1 MTDDMCQYCGEKKN
15 DLLQCAAC
23 GSVQYCNRACQKS
36 DWKSHKKNCK
46 PYKAV
51 NLEGKGIGLL
61 ATRNIKQG
69 ELIIREKAV
78 VMIPFNQKK
87 QVNRVLV
94 TFKFKLIC
102 ISFFRFQ
109 LPC

>member
-1 MTDDMCQYCGEKKN
+1 MMTGDLCQYCSERRN

-23 GSVQYCNRACQKS
+23 GTVQYCNRTCQKS
-36 DWKSHKKNCK
+36 DWKKHKKDCSK

-51 NLEGKGIGLL
+51 NLEGKGVGLL
-61 ATRNIKQG
+61 ATKNIKQG

-87 QVNRVLV
+87 QVSRFLVLGY
-94 TFKFKLIC
+94 
-102 ISFFRFQ
+102 
-109 LPC
+109 